1 MNQSGP
7 PPPRRRIGVWPHLLL
22 VAAVGISVAIGILGY
37 TAHQAVRAQFAVVVR
52 RTYAATARQMQVAMD
67 GVLAAGGMPALAQI
81 LPVLAHQVDGRITIV
96 DAQGHIVAD
105 TAAGSPSICHGLSYN
120 LPLTDVSGRTV
131 LLAHLCLPDPTT
143 SVVGIADARI
153 LRALAIPGL
162 WGFAVALALSLLL
175 GRRIVIP
182 LRTIVRAARR
192 FGSGD
197 LETRV
202 PVRGPT
208 EIAALAWEFNR
219 MAEGLQDAQHQRQ
232 ALVADVAHELRTPL
246 TVLRGYLEAM
256 RDGITDPDRD
266 TLGVVHEEAVH
277 LQRLVDDLQDLAQA
291 DAAELVLDVDL
302 LQVSEV
308 LQAAAAGFALQA
320 SDASVRIEVEA
331 GLGLPPVRADR
342 RRVAQVVHN
351 LVANALR
358 YTPAGGRITLRASE
372 RPEGGVAVEVEDTG
386 WGIPAEHLPHIFD
399 RFYRVDPSRTRGTG
413 GSGLGLTIAK
423 RIVEAHG
430 GSLDVE
436 SEPGRGSRF
445 RFTLPPAA

>member
-1 MNQSGP
+1 M
-7 PPPRRRIGVWPHLLL
+7 LA
-22 VAAVGISVAIGILGY
+22 AAVGIAVAIGILGY
-37 TAHQAVRAQFAVVVR
+37 TTHQAVRAQFAAVVR

-67 GVLAAGGMPALAQI
+67 GVLAAGGKPALAQV
-81 LPVLAHQVDGRITIV
+81 LPLLAHQVNGRIAIV
-96 DAQGHIVAD
+96 DTHGHLVAD
-105 TAAGSPSICHGLSYN
+105 TAAGSATVCHGLSYT
-120 LPLTDVSGRTV
+120 LPLNNIAGQTV
-131 LLAHLCLPDPTT
+131 LLAHLCFPDPTA

-192 FGSGD
+192 FGAGD
-197 LETRV
+197 LEARV

-208 EIAALAWEFNR
+208 EIATLAWEFNR
-219 MAEGLQDAQHQRQ
+219 MAEGLQDAHRQRQ

-256 RDGITDPDRD
+256 RDGITTPDSD

-291 DAAELVLDVDL
+291 DAAELVLDLDL
-302 LQVSEV
+302 MQVSDV

-320 SDASVRIEVEA
+320 TAGSVRLELEA

-358 YTPAGGRITLRASE
+358 YTPPGGRITLRATE
-372 RPEGGVAVEVEDTG
+372 RPEGGVAVEVADTG
-386 WGIPAEHLPHIFD
+386 SGIPSAHLPHLFD
-399 RFYRVDPSRTRGTG
+399 RFYRVDPSRTRETG

-430 GSLDVE
+430 GTLSVE

-445 RFTLPPAA
+445 RFTLPPVA